1 MIRRVIA
8 ISSNLLDPNIE
19 AAACAYHSL
28 NSAAPIE
35 SEWPVRHS
43 EVRGNASQQRG
54 SSRLGIVKKGEET
67 GEILS
72 MGYTRY

>member
-8 ISSNLLDPNIE
+8 ISCNLLDPNIE

-28 NSAAPIE
+28 NSVAPIE

-43 EVRGNASQQRG
+43 EVRGNATPVEGQLAVGNRQKRG
-54 SSRLGIVKKGEET
+54 GNW
-67 GEILS
+67 
-72 MGYTRY
+72 